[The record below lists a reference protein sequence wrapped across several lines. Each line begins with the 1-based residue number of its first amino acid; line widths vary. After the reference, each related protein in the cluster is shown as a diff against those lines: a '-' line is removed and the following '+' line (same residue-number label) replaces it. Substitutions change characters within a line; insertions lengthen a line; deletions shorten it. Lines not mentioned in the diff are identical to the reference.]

1 MIPLLNIANIIPSYE
16 EYCFLSLAMLSSQL
30 AVFTGGVRH
39 NSKVPCE
46 GASLYGDI
54 YRYIYIYKK
63 SIATLKKEMFHTGG
77 YTDARVLVKA
87 ANSSIAD

>member
-1 MIPLLNIANIIPSYE
+1 LIPLLNIANIIPSYE

-54 YRYIYIYKK
+54 YRYIYK
-63 SIATLKKEMFHTGG
+63 T
-77 YTDARVLVKA
+77 VLRL
-87 ANSSIAD
+87 